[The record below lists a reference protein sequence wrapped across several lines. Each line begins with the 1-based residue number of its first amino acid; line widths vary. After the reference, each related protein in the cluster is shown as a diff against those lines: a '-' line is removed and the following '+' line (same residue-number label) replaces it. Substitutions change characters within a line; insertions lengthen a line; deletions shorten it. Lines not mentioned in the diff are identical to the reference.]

1 MFKATLKQIFGRGSI
16 IAINQLAVLLAIPI
30 LAARLDFLV
39 FGQVAI
45 GFILV
50 QLSWVVS
57 DWGMQHYSIEQW
69 PKLKTQLQK
78 NTFTTTASF
87 LRMSVTLLCI
97 ILILLI
103 ILLGWIDFPILFWL
117 GIIPSIFNGRYIP
130 VMVLSGAKITA

>member
-69 PKLKTQLQK
+69 PKLKTKLQK
-78 NTFTTTASF
+78 NTFTTTSLF
-87 LRMSVTLLCI
+87 LRIGLALLCI
-97 ILILLI
+97 SLILLI
-103 ILLGWIDFPILFWL
+103 ILI
-117 GIIPSIFNGRYIP
+117 
-130 VMVLSGAKITA
+130 